1 MLKKKQR
8 NGKTVTE
15 INFNVIEQSAVLHI
29 KKAFT
34 PEECKAVIDA
44 VVKYKENSP
53 SFDPNAN
60 AGCWRGWPHVK
71 GGFTEE
77 MNNMIIDRCSE
88 AVNEYMK
95 LLEKPSNTF
104 GESTEYMDKT
114 RYVFDAWFNLN
125 RKGAENR
132 EHAHS
137 GFLASGV
144 AYFQSTDTGPIE
156 FLPMNTLYKMTNP
169 AWPYNGM
176 AMYEPSDGDIL
187 IFPSYLLHK
196 VHPNP
201 NEKPRINMAFNVN
214 YQRKEAL

>member
-1 MLKKKQR
+1 MAE
-8 NGKTVTE
+8 TS
-15 INFNVIEQSAVLHI
+15 FNVIEQSAVLHI

-34 PEECKAVIDA
+34 PEECKSVIDA

-95 LLEKPSNTF
+95 LLEKPNNTF
-104 GESTEYMDKT
+104 GESTEYLDKT

-144 AYFQSTDTGPIE
+144 AYFQSTNTGPIE

-176 AMYEPSDGDIL
+176 AVYEPEDGDIL

-201 NEKPRINMAFNVN
+201 IENPRINMAFNVN

>member
-1 MLKKKQR
+1 MA
-8 NGKTVTE
+8 E
-15 INFNVIEQSAVLHI
+15 ISFNVIEQSAVLHI

-34 PEECKAVIDA
+34 PEECKSVIDA

-104 GESTEYMDKT
+104 GESTEYLDKT

-144 AYFQSTDTGPIE
+144 AYFQSTNTGPIE
-156 FLPMNTLYKMTNP
+156 FLPMNALYKMTNP

-176 AMYEPSDGDIL
+176 AVYEPEDGDIL